1 MPRATA
7 TTSPAGPDACRQIT
21 ALLASA
27 MSFVARDR
35 GEAMVRK
42 WLGRCDASGM
52 SEERMVA
59 MSADAVLLSAD
70 LLLSY
75 PAASGTTALDRM
87 AKTRASAPAAEAA
100 AIAALCQARFRL
112 LRFEDNRNG
121 LEPRARDV
129 VSDEILRIVGAEFP
143 RLAAGTVVFGRVV
156 MLAEGCGCLPGAITP
171 LDDRAFTV
179 ARGHVGAGSTR
190 SAAGARWAEAVYG
203 HVVQHGTLD
212 VPGLNRPAHDRE
224 SEDDALEP
232 GDDELFVLAA
242 AWAALADRA
251 PDAALLQRTRQC
263 THLPTILDALG
274 AAVSARDAHEER
286 MARALERLV
295 LVQLETVLHRERNG
309 AGTINLD
316 AVGAA
321 AHDAIAGGWLPPA
334 AHTLLATLRQQ
345 LIGSP
350 DVRKGDD
357 PALER
362 LLQRIQALRAKT
374 VAQGCTEEEAL
385 AAAEKAAELLDRYGL
400 SLGEL
405 AYRAQP
411 CQGIGIQTNRRR
423 FAPIDSC
430 VPGIAAFFDCRV
442 WVEQVEGR
450 ALRHVFFG
458 LRGDVAAAQYLY
470 DLVERAFLTETE
482 AFRASALYGQ
492 MAGARRSATHSFQVG
507 LSRGISEKLA
517 QMQTARDVS
526 RRSASGRDLVPVKA
540 ALVDEEVAKLGLDLH
555 TRALGRGR
563 RVLTDAFTAGQ
574 AAGQRFDYRPAITRA
589 A

>member
-1 MPRATA
+1 
-7 TTSPAGPDACRQIT
+7 
-21 ALLASA
+21 

-35 GEAMVRK
+35 GEAMARK
-42 WLGRCDASGM
+42 WLGRCDASRM
-52 SEERMVA
+52 SDERMVA

-75 PAASGTTALDRM
+75 PAASGTTALDRL
-87 AKTRASAPAAEAA
+87 ARTHASAPAAEAA

-112 LRFEDNRNG
+112 LRLEDNGNG
-121 LEPRARDV
+121 VEPRARDV
-129 VSDEILRIVGAEFP
+129 MSDEILRIAGAEFP

-156 MLAEGCGCLPGAITP
+156 MLENGCGCLPGAITP

-179 ARGHVGAGSTR
+179 ATGHVGAGSTG

-212 VPGLNRPAHDRE
+212 VPGLNRPDYDRE

-232 GDDELFVLAA
+232 GDDALPVLAA
-242 AWAALADRA
+242 AWAALADQA
-251 PDAALLQRTRQC
+251 PDAALLQRTRQY
-263 THLPTILDALG
+263 TNLPTILDALS
-274 AAVSARDAHEER
+274 AAVSARDAREER
-286 MARALERLV
+286 MARAWERLT

-321 AHDAIAGGWLPPA
+321 MDDAIAAGWLPPA
-334 AHTLLATLRQQ
+334 ARTLLATLRQQ
-345 LIGSP
+345 LVGSHGG
-350 DVRKGDD
+350 RKGDD

-374 VAQGCTEEEAL
+374 VAQGCTEKEAL
-385 AAAEKAAELLDRYGL
+385 AAAEKAAELLDRHGL

-405 AYRAQP
+405 EYRAQP
-411 CQGIGIQTNRRR
+411 CEGIGIQTNRRR

-482 AFRASALYGQ
+482 VFRASELYGQ

-507 LSRGISEKLA
+507 LSRGICDKLA
-517 QMQTARDVS
+517 QMQTARDAT
-526 RRSASGRDLVPVKA
+526 RRSGSGRDLVPMKA
-540 ALVDEEVAKLGLDLH
+540 ALVDEAVTKLGLDLH
-555 TRALGRGR
+555 TRELGRGR
-563 RVLTDAFTAGQ
+563 RVLTDAFTAGE
-574 AAGQRFDYRPAITRA
+574 AAGQRFDYRPAITKA